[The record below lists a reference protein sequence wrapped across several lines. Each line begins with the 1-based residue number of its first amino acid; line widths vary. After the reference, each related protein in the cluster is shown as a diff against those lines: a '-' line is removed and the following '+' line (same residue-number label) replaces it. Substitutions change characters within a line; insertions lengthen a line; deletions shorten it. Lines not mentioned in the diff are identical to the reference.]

1 MDFHQLLARM
11 QELDQP
17 AVESTPVAEQPVGEC
32 PPSTPMSPST
42 MPGDMGKPDTPPP
55 SMSLNLNAQ
64 GMENI
69 EQLMKLVTKV
79 NPDMEKPAMPP
90 MPTLGMEPSIT
101 SIKPSMPPLKMLPDL
116 DSDEPGPD
124 MDMDMDKDE
133 PGDEPGPDMD
143 KDDEPSDEP
152 KKDKEEAFG
161 NSVSDSEPE
170 VGDMDDVIRNGDDLH
185 KKKSMHKAAAGGD
198 NPMAT
203 ESGDLKA
210 QIRAELLRRLE
221 EAKGAK

>member
-1 MDFHQLLARM
+1 MDFHQLLAKM
-11 QELDQP
+11 QELDQSVP
-17 AVESTPVAEQPVGEC
+17 ETAPIDTLEDPVVEDPVAEC
-32 PPSTPMSPST
+32 PPD
-42 MPGDMGKPDTPPP
+42 MPGAITSSMPKADEPPP

-64 GMENI
+64 GMDNI

-79 NPDMEKPAMPP
+79 NPEMDKPAMPP
-90 MPTLGMEPSIT
+90 MPTMGMDPTIA

-116 DSDEPGPD
+116 DADNDEMPGGEKD
-124 MDMDMDKDE
+124 MDGDKPE
-133 PGDEPGPDMD
+133 M
-143 KDDEPSDEP
+143 

-161 NSVSDSEPE
+161 NSLGDSEPE
-170 VGDMDDVIRNGDDLH
+170 TGDMSDQIRDGDDLH

-198 NPMAT
+198 NAMAA
-203 ESGDLKA
+203 ESTDLRS